1 MKVQCATMTWYNCS
15 LVKATEIVK
24 HWYWLWH
31 WKQRRGRARNLQFLN
46 YKEGLRYLQR
56 YFDAWRPLLVKRLN
70 SSVHFSNIT
79 LKYLPSRKNLNKIGK
94 PLTQFPELFQITL
107 TIPVQN
113 APYSY
118 TFVSGAAVIFE
129 ILSIIYVKFKNC
141 FLKSIKTE
149 LITAAPTS
157 IPLRFKNFS
166 LQKTLSEKFIF
177 TNRPV
182 KMVSW
187 EANVTAFILNPNSV
201 PATQAAW
208 LFWRSGNVTISHSFL
223 KLTVNQLTENGMEL
237 KGQNFSCRNSQIH
250 MRCISLS
257 SNQIHQATLLLCLTK
272 CEVYRLNVKFYRR
285 GGRVTSQCTS

>member
-1 MKVQCATMTWYNCS
+1 M
-15 LVKATEIVK
+15 
-24 HWYWLWH
+24 
-31 WKQRRGRARNLQFLN
+31 
-46 YKEGLRYLQR
+46 
-56 YFDAWRPLLVKRLN
+56 KRLN

-166 LQKTLSEKFIF
+166 LQKTLSSFF
-177 TNRPV
+177 
-182 KMVSW
+182 
-187 EANVTAFILNPNSV
+187 FNSTFRKIYFYESPSQDGFV
-201 PATQAAW
+201 
-208 LFWRSGNVTISHSFL
+208 RS
-223 KLTVNQLTENGMEL
+223 Q
-237 KGQNFSCRNSQIH
+237 RD
-250 MRCISLS
+250 SL
-257 SNQIHQATLLLCLTK
+257 HFK
-272 CEVYRLNVKFYRR
+272 P
-285 GGRVTSQCTS
+285 